1 MVKME
6 TQNIKIKETFDSLY
20 LNERNLTSS
29 QRDFVDS
36 LKKYFNKNKTLSEN
50 QQKNLFEI
58 LKYMDVSDQSVR
70 FSKSLS

>member
-58 LKYMDVSDQSVR
+58 LKYMDVSDQSAR

>member
-1 MVKME
+1 ME

-20 LNERNLTSS
+20 LNEKNLTSS
-29 QRDFVDS
+29 QKDFIDS

-50 QQKNLFEI
+50 QQKNLYEI

>member
-20 LNERNLTSS
+20 LNEKKLTSS
-29 QRDFVDS
+29 QKDFVDS

-50 QQKNLFEI
+50 QQKNLYEI
-58 LKYMDVSDQSVR
+58 LKYMDVSNQSVR
-70 FSKSLS
+70 FSKSLL

>member
-1 MVKME
+1 ME

-20 LNERNLTSS
+20 LNEKNLTSS
-29 QRDFVDS
+29 QKVFIDS
-36 LKKYFNKNKTLSEN
+36 LKKDFNKNKTLSEN

-58 LKYMDVSDQSVR
+58 LKYMNVSDQSVR